1 MAVDITERKDA
12 EESLRRKEMELKE
25 AQRLAGVGSWQW
37 DPDTDT
43 VVWSEELYRI
53 AGRDPSLPAVSYEEH
68 SQLYTRESWDRL
80 RGAVETA
87 LHTGAPY
94 ELVLEMVRADGTHRW
109 VDGTRRG
116 PARFHRPHRGAPRHG
131 PGHHGA
137 QACRRS
143 AVQREWPSHRG
154 PGVRARQDR
163 QRPARRHRSAPRVA
177 GDGAGTGE
185 RTAAGFLGVEALSCL
200 DALQKQ
206 TAEIIADV
214 QALSHELHPPR
225 LLHLGVVAAMRGFCE
240 ELSRQKDV
248 EIDFRVRERSGQC
261 PA

>member
-1 MAVDITERKDA
+1 MHPEDRGLVWKAVKDAMETRSPYAAEFRVVWPNGTVRWVAAKGQFYYSPGGDPERMLGMAVDITERKDA

-53 AGRDPSLPAVSYEEH
+53 AGRDPSLPAVSYKEH

-80 RGAVETA
+80 RAAVETA

-94 ELVLEMVRADGTHRW
+94 ELDLEMVRADGTHRW
-109 VDGTRRG
+109 VTARG
-116 PARFHRPHRGAPRHG
+116 EAQRDSAGHIAAAPRHG

-143 AVQREWPSHRG
+143 AVQRERPSH
-154 PGVRARQDR
+154 
-163 QRPARRHRSAPRVA
+163 
-177 GDGAGTGE
+177 
-185 RTAAGFLGVEALSCL
+185 
-200 DALQKQ
+200 
-206 TAEIIADV
+206 
-214 QALSHELHPPR
+214 
-225 LLHLGVVAAMRGFCE
+225 
-240 ELSRQKDV
+240 
-248 EIDFRVRERSGQC
+248 
-261 PA
+261 